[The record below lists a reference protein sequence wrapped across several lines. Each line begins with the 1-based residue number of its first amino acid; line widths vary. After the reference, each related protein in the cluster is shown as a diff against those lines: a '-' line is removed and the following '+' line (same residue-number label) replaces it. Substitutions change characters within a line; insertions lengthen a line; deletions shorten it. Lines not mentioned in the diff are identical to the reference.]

1 MDGRNFNHPRKESVS
16 STQHEIEQSAPETGS
31 KRPLWP
37 VFGPAAG
44 IIALVV
50 IAAVIGG
57 GGFSDALKTINTAV
71 TASIG
76 WYYVL
81 IVTGFVLFAV
91 VVAASPLGRIRLG
104 ADDDEPEYGTL
115 SWISMLFAAG
125 MGIGLVFWGAAEPL
139 NHLANPRPDVA
150 EAGAPA
156 IAQRAMTQTLLHW
169 GVHAWAIYAV
179 VGLGVAYA
187 VHRRRRPISIR
198 WALEPLLGK
207 RIVQGPVGHAID
219 VAAIVGTLFGVA
231 SSLGLGVTQMSAGLQ
246 SLGILPDNE
255 MVQLVLVVA
264 ITAIATFSVLSGLD
278 KGIKWLSN
286 FNMVLAAL
294 LVLAV
299 LALGPT
305 LFVLREFVQS
315 IGSYAQQFVGL
326 SFSTLPY
333 YGASG
338 EEWLGSWTTYY
349 WGWWMAWAP
358 FVGVF
363 IARISKGRTVRE
375 FVVGVLVVPTLLTTA
390 WFSIIGGTALY
401 QQVTNG
407 GLITDG
413 SVSTNEALFSVLDRL
428 PGGALLG
435 GVAVLLVLVFF
446 VTSSDSGSFVVDMI
460 SHGGNQHPPVWSRV
474 FWATMEGLIAAVL
487 LWAGYRAGSV
497 SGGLNSLQTM
507 AIIAAAP
514 FSVVMILICI
524 SLWKALSRDVRRVRA
539 VESRIFR
546 REVTLEVA
554 EALESESPA
563 GSHAAR
569 NGKPDQQSPRPAPPG
584 GSLR

>member
-1 MDGRNFNHPRKESVS
+1 MS
-16 STQHEIEQSAPETGS
+16 STQQETEHHQQETDPQIPETGS

-37 VFGPAAG
+37 VFGPAAA

-57 GGFSDALKTINTAV
+57 GAFSDALKSINTAV

-81 IVTGFVLFAV
+81 IVTGFVLFTV

-104 ADDDEPEYGTL
+104 ADDSEPEYGTL

-139 NHLANPRPDVA
+139 NHLASPRPDVA
-150 EAGAPA
+150 EAGQPA

-207 RIVQGPVGHAID
+207 RVVEGPVGHAID

-231 SSLGLGVTQMSAGLQ
+231 SSLGLGVSQMSAGLAH
-246 SLGILPDNE
+246 LGILPDSE
-255 MVQLVLVVA
+255 IVQLALVVG
-264 ITAIATFSVLSGLD
+264 ITAVATFSVLSGLD

-333 YGASG
+333 YGPPG

-401 QQVTNG
+401 QQVTGG
-407 GLITDG
+407 GLIGADG
-413 SVSTNEALFSVLDRL
+413 KVSTNDALFSVLDRL

-460 SHGGNQHPPVWSRV
+460 SHGGNQNPPVWSRGC
-474 FWATMEGLIAAVL
+474 WATMEGVIAAVL
-487 LWAGYRAGSV
+487 LWAGYRAGSA
-497 SGGLNSLQTM
+497 SAGLNSLQTM

-554 EALESESPA
+554 EALESDS
-563 GSHAAR
+563 S
-569 NGKPDQQSPRPAPPG
+569 PAPPG
-584 GSLR
+584 APRR